1 MEQEKIEYNVLI
13 ISLQISCTLFL
24 CLTTVSLIDWHSPPE
39 VWGPSDGM
47 QSKRRTKHSAFP
59 LNSSLQ
65 ALNSIRL
72 QSFGGKNINK
82 NWLFFLLKLTKNYK
96 LNGNLIN
103 CYIDLEMDFPD
114 LIVIFSCRHW
124 IAKLLFNNQFQ

>member
-1 MEQEKIEYNVLI
+1 MEQEKIVYNVLI

-24 CLTTVSLIDWHSPPE
+24 CLTTVPLIDWHSPPE

-47 QSKRRTKHSAFP
+47 QSKRWTKHSAFP

-72 QSFGGKNINK
+72 QPFGGKNINK
-82 NWLFFLLKLTKNYK
+82 NWLFFIEINKKLQVEWQS
-96 LNGNLIN
+96 
-103 CYIDLEMDFPD
+103 D
-114 LIVIFSCRHW
+114 
-124 IAKLLFNNQFQ
+124 KLLHRSRNGFSRFNCHFQLPPLNCKTSVQ